1 VSEFV
6 LRTRQD
12 AEAAEASVLAPGA
25 TPSAGSRGRLVPEA
39 PDEWRTPFE
48 QDRDRII
55 YAKAFRRLKHKTQ
68 VFMNPEGDHYV
79 TRLTHTLKVTQIG
92 RAIARYLSLN
102 ETLTEAIC
110 LGHDVGHSPFG
121 HTGEEALSEFVDGD
135 WLHSDQSVRI
145 FEVLEPINLTW
156 EVIDGIR
163 AHSWRV
169 EPGPATPEGMIVRYA
184 DRIAY
189 LAHDAEDA
197 MRAGILRKE
206 EFPPDAATA
215 FGDPGREWIRTMIGS
230 VVEESMRTGVVSM
243 EPAHL
248 EIMHELR
255 SFMFKHVYL
264 RADIDPQRV
273 RAREIVRDLVRYY
286 LAYPEEIPA
295 TYRQNDAPAAT
306 QVIDHVAGMTD
317 RFALRIHDRLFRPRI
332 FD

>member
-1 VSEFV
+1 LAPAATRAAASEG
-6 LRTRQD
+6 RAD
-12 AEAAEASVLAPGA
+12 AE
-25 TPSAGSRGRLVPEA
+25 PE
-39 PDEWRTPFE
+39 DEWRTAFE
-48 QDRDRII
+48 LDRDRII
-55 YAKAFRRLKHKTQ
+55 YTKAFRRLKHKTQ

-102 ETLTEAIC
+102 ETLAEAIC

-121 HTGEEALSEFVDGD
+121 HTGEEALSEFVEGD
-135 WLHSDQSVRI
+135 WLHSHQSVRI
-145 FEVLEPINLTW
+145 FSVLEPINLSG

-169 EPGPATPEGMIVRYA
+169 EPGPSTPEGLIVRYA

-197 MRAGILRKE
+197 MRAGVLRRS
-206 EFPPDAATA
+206 EFPADAVAA
-215 FGDPGREWIRTMIGS
+215 FGEPGREWIRTMIES

-243 EPAHL
+243 EPTRL
-248 EIMHELR
+248 GVMHELR
-255 SFMFKHVYL
+255 SFMFEHVYL
-264 RADIDPQRV
+264 RADTEPQRA
-273 RAREIVRDLVRYY
+273 RAREIVRDLVNYY
-286 LAYPEEIPA
+286 LAQPDNIPG
-295 TYRQNDAPAAT
+295 TYRQSDAALLT

-317 RFALRIHDRLFRPRI
+317 RFALRMHDRLYRPRL